1 MTSTATYYDLLQI
14 SKSATEGDIK
24 KAYRKLALKYHP
36 DKNKNDP
43 NAGEKFKDLQHA
55 YDHLIDPALRLKYDE
70 KITPKPSFDSR
81 APSYSAYQSAFR
93 ESFQQAAPATSPF
106 RSHRT
111 TNRTQNTESFFS
123 SFTRSGASFSASSY
137 SQRTSQSSEWSGN
150 GYGFFNTPD
159 HSARKSPE
167 RSHGRNG
174 MKPPPQFTASS
185 RTPNPREKVRA
196 SSFKRPTET
205 PFSKSRNQQ
214 HHSNS
219 SDPQSGP
226 SDSQNSK
233 EPKEPSARPSTEYFG
248 ARRSAKNERTTPP
261 EERFNSTRFTKTQPP
276 HTSRPSPSQRRSS
289 EKVKFKMPSNP
300 AQYTSQSAQPTPAS
314 TGRYFD
320 VNYQEPVETESH
332 TSNGRPK
339 VNSHFTY
346 YVPDDYTS
354 ESEEPE
360 IIHQEQKPV
369 DGSSSEE
376 DKSLPHEQAGEDDEY
391 FDAASPSKSESIPKD
406 TSKSTEA
413 DYIDLTNEYYDLD
426 SDEELLSDEDFDT
439 APPSKPQSSAHWD
452 DIKLPHPQAP
462 PTAPLN
468 ESKPTFSSFRNPP
481 NLHPDVPNPLGPS
494 VGFSKRAT
502 TGNSSFAEPRNGGK
516 KAKVAREEDS
526 DEWESGSSIADEQ
539 LPDIDL
545 DSLKFSVSS
554 PKKRYTEMDEML
566 QSPRKKHR
574 TRRRSSKAN
583 PLEDLSK
590 VPPFTQTNG
599 NFSMPNISEVIS
611 DELGGSKLKKP
622 VAPKSKPKPAQPP
635 PPIPNF
641 YNPNL
646 SLPQK
651 PPSPPVFPPPPFH
664 SYELEAYGIQM
675 IDYLPRWNQFC
686 ETVTVYRVSRVQ
698 ADKATRETVLT
709 SSEIAEHYLMA
720 LRQDEQVN
728 VMWQE
733 ALQQHYQAMADF
745 AKIKK
750 LFETQS

>member
-1 MTSTATYYDLLQI
+1 MTSTATYYDLLQV

-55 YDHLIDPALRLKYDE
+55 YDHLIDPALRSKYDE
-70 KITPKPSFDSR
+70 KITPKASFDSR

-93 ESFQQAAPATSPF
+93 EPFQQTAPATSPF

-123 SFTRSGASFSASSY
+123 SFTRSGATFSASY
-137 SQRTSQSSEWSGN
+137 SQRSGQSGQWSGN

-167 RSHGRNG
+167 RPHGRNG
-174 MKPPPQFTASS
+174 MKPPPQFTANS
-185 RTPNPREKVRA
+185 RTPNPGEKVRA

-205 PFSKSRNQQ
+205 PSSKFRNQQ
-214 HHSNS
+214 HHTNS
-219 SDPQSGP
+219 SDPQSG
-226 SDSQNSK
+226 SSSSQKSK
-233 EPKEPSARPSTEYFG
+233 EPSEPSDGPSTEYFG
-248 ARRSAKNERTTPP
+248 ARRSSKNERTTPP
-261 EERFNSTRFTKTQPP
+261 EERFNSTRFSKSQPQ

-289 EKVKFKMPSNP
+289 DKVKFKMPSNP
-300 AQYTSQSAQPTPAS
+300 PQSSSQSARPSPAS

-320 VNYQEPVETESH
+320 ANYQEPVDTESH
-332 TSNGRPK
+332 SSNGRPK

-360 IIHQEQKPV
+360 IIHQEPKPV
-369 DGSSSEE
+369 DVSSSEE
-376 DKSLPHEQAGEDDEY
+376 SKSQPHEQEVEEDEY
-391 FDAASPSKSESIPKD
+391 LEAESPIKSENIPKD
-406 TSKSTEA
+406 TTQNNEA

-426 SDEELLSDEDFDT
+426 TDEELLSDDDFDAAT
-439 APPSKPQSSAHWD
+439 PSKPQSSTHWD
-452 DIKLPHPQAP
+452 EIKLPHPQAQ

-468 ESKPTFSSFRNPP
+468 ESKPTPTNLGNQP
-481 NLHPDVPNPLGPS
+481 NLRPDVPNFSGPS
-494 VGFSKRAT
+494 TGIPKRAT

-516 KAKVAREEDS
+516 KAKIAIDEDS
-526 DEWESGSSIADEQ
+526 DEWESGSPMADEQ

-554 PKKRYTEMDEML
+554 PKKRYTEMEETL

-583 PLEDLSK
+583 PLEDLNK

-599 NFSMPNISEVIS
+599 NFSMPDMSDIIS
-611 DELGGSKLKKP
+611 DELGGSKMKKP
-622 VAPKSKPKPAQPP
+622 VAPKPKIPV
-635 PPIPNF
+635 PNF

-646 SLPQK
+646 NLPQK

-686 ETVTVYRVSRVQ
+686 EAITVYRVSRVQ

-709 SSEIAEHYLMA
+709 SSEIAEHYLGA

-733 ALQQHYQAMADF
+733 ALRQHYQAMADF